1 MTNTFNIQVYLGKGF
16 LSSVTTS
23 YGQRCS
29 MVQCFGC
36 SDGVILSKESWSWCH
51 CLSNRVFASNICRV
65 CRGHAIS
72 STTPERLVRCHGRN
86 FSSTRKLHVDLCKWK
101 HDLSNHLESW
111 QVKRNFGLEKGH
123 AFSRQSDMKRIDVN
137 RVLGATGLCHIVAG
151 HLKSR
156 SHGSYVG
163 TIWHILQLNLKPYSV
178 HDTAPHWII
187 EHSQKGHGS
196 QASACHATD
205 THDTPL
211 VI

>member
-1 MTNTFNIQVYLGKGF
+1 MTNTFNIQVYLGEGF

-51 CLSNRVFASNICRV
+51 CLSNRVFTSNICRV

-72 STTPERLVRCHGRN
+72 STTPGRLVRCHGGN

-111 QVKRNFGLEKGH
+111 QVKRNLGLEKGH
-123 AFSRQSDMKRIDVN
+123 AFSRQSDMKWIDVN

-156 SHGSYVG
+156 SWRIECWHDLAHPSVEVEAIFSSWYSATLNHWTLTKG
-163 TIWHILQLNLKPYSV
+163 TWVTSKRLPCNWY
-178 HDTAPHWII
+178 
-187 EHSQKGHGS
+187 
-196 QASACHATD
+196 
-205 THDTPL
+205 PL
-211 VI
+211 VN